1 MLRLFLSKG
10 LGVVSFAMILN
21 LMVVVSIGA
30 NQMDTIAEIQALITS
45 LEQQI
50 KSIDEIID
58 DNDSDLNKLLTQYD
72 ESKDLERKASLQ
84 SLIDKLTGT
93 LNRLQDLKLNLTKEL
108 ANITNQLNQLKEHD
122 IND

>member
-108 ANITNQLNQLKEHD
+108 ANITNQLNQLKEYD

>member
-93 LNRLQDLKLNLTKEL
+93 LNRLQDLKLNLT
-108 ANITNQLNQLKEHD
+108 
-122 IND
+122 